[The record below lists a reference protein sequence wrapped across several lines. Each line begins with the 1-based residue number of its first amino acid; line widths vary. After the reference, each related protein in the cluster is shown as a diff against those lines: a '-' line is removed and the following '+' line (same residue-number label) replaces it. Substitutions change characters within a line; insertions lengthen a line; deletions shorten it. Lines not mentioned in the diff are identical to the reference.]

1 MFLLHNDCFDSSQV
15 ECSVLNSIWVSRCCS
30 HAHLLIRV
38 LSSGPLSR
46 EGQIHEVHQI
56 VVAIVYRN
64 EVLICLYDL
73 KYILQTV
80 RQPSNPLDLG

>member
-1 MFLLHNDCFDSSQV
+1 M
-15 ECSVLNSIWVSRCCS
+15 SRCCS

-46 EGQIHEVHQI
+46 EGEIHEVHQI

-64 EVLICLYDL
+64 EVLICLNDL
-73 KYILQTV
+73 KYILQTTV
-80 RQPSNPLDLG
+80 RQCLVGIQTICVIH